1 MSYVI
6 TGATGHFG
14 RHVVESLLDR
24 GVAADNIVATGRTI
38 SRIDHLAERGVQ
50 TRASDYDD
58 PESLRAAFAGAEK
71 VLLVSGSE
79 VGRRVQQHRNV
90 IKEAVA
96 AGARLLAYTSISNAD
111 RTDILLAA
119 DHQATE
125 QILANSGVPFTLL
138 RNNLYIDNYTG
149 QLPTYLE
156 HGAVLGSADDGR
168 LSAATRSDL
177 AEAAA
182 AVLASGDQPDQ
193 VYELGGDEAFT
204 YSELAATIS
213 EASGRPVVY
222 RDLPVEEYT
231 KVLVGA
237 GLPQSYAAVLADAD
251 RGIAEGQLYVT
262 SGDLSRLLGRRTT
275 SMPDAVRAALSSADP
290 VG

>member
-6 TGATGHFG
+6 TGATGHLG
-14 RHVVESLLDR
+14 RHVVEFLLDR

-38 SRIDHLAERGVQ
+38 SRIDDLAERGVQ
-50 TRASDYDD
+50 TRACDYDD
-58 PESLRAAFAGAEK
+58 PESLRAAVAGAEK
-71 VLLVSGSE
+71 VLLISGSE

-90 IKEAVA
+90 IDEALAV
-96 AGARLLAYTSISNAD
+96 GVRLLAYTSISNAD

-125 QILANSGVPFTLL
+125 QILANSGVQFTLL
-138 RNNLYIDNYTG
+138 RNNLYLDNYTG
-149 QLPTYLE
+149 QLPAYLE

-182 AVLASGDQPDQ
+182 AVLASGDQPDK

-231 KVLVGA
+231 QVLVGA

-275 SMPDAVRAALSSADP
+275 SMPDAVRAALSSAQA
-290 VG
+290 

>member
-6 TGATGHFG
+6 TGATGHLG
-14 RHVVESLLDR
+14 RHVVESLVDR

-38 SRIDHLAERGVQ
+38 SRIDDLAERGVQ

-58 PESLRAAFAGAEK
+58 PESLRAAFGGAEK
-71 VLLVSGSE
+71 VLLVSGSD

-96 AGARLLAYTSISNAD
+96 VGARLLAYTSISNAD

-149 QLPTYLE
+149 QLPSYLE

-182 AVLASGDQPDQ
+182 AVLASRDQLDQ

-204 YSELAATIS
+204 YSELAATIG

-231 KVLVGA
+231 QVLVGA

-275 SMPDAVRAALSSADP
+275 SMPDAVRAALSSAQA
-290 VG
+290 

>member
-6 TGATGHFG
+6 TGATGHLG
-14 RHVVESLLDR
+14 RHVVEFLLDR

-38 SRIDHLAERGVQ
+38 SRIDDLAERGVQ
-50 TRASDYDD
+50 TRACDHDD

-71 VLLVSGSE
+71 VLLISGSE

-90 IKEAVA
+90 IDEALAV
-96 AGARLLAYTSISNAD
+96 GVRLLAYTSISNAD

-138 RNNLYIDNYTG
+138 RNNLYLDNYTG

-182 AVLASGDQPDQ
+182 AVLASGDQPDK

-231 KVLVGA
+231 HVLVGA
-237 GLPQSYAAVLADAD
+237 GLPESYAAVLADAD

-275 SMPDAVRAALSSADP
+275 SMPDAVRAALSSAQA
-290 VG
+290 